1 MYVKDIQYFD
11 TEFEIHLTSETEFL
25 YIFTSVKHM

>member
-25 YIFTSVKHM
+25 YISQV